1 MNDSKNYRWLMIFF
15 VSLCIVGCGGDE
27 TTTVGSPEEIAN
39 FLAENPDKVAQ
50 QKEIIARRNASSYN
64 DDE

>member
-1 MNDSKNYRWLMIFF
+1 MYCSPKYGLLVILLLS
-15 VSLCIVGCGGDE
+15 VLVAGCGGDK

-39 FLAENPDKVAQ
+39 FLKENPDKVAQ
-50 QKEIIARRNASSYN
+50 QKEILARRNAPGYN